1 MKIGILTLRYKNNFG
16 GILQAIALQ
25 NVLQSNGNDVE
36 IINYQSTK
44 KESLLHN
51 FLFRVTNLLVSKNI
65 ITVLKDKMK
74 ENHKYTG
81 HDSEE
86 FIIRNQKF
94 MDKYL
99 HRSNPVNELSISDYC
114 QKFDCIIVGSD
125 QVWSVT
131 NSSCLA
137 YFFDWSFDGKKVAYA
152 ACSVNSSPAVL
163 NRNKVRYLLRQFDTI
178 SVRDETTA
186 NFVHRLTKC
195 KPFIA
200 SDPTLLYDF
209 SSFILPT
216 KPKRDYIL
224 MYILGDEISGGN
236 IQALDK
242 IKSYC
247 GETFDVIS
255 IVIPSVSLAGK
266 KGADIVI
273 DDCTPDQWINLIY
286 HAKFV
291 YTDSFHGCIF
301 SLKFNKPF
309 IGYYQYAKRSTRL
322 LDIQKRYGLSNIVN
336 DISLIDNALKYAS
349 NKNDV
354 AIQTHIQKSMNYI
367 NCVLYENS

>member
-1 MKIGILTLRYKNNFG
+1 MKIGILTLKYKNNFG

-25 NVLQSNGNDVE
+25 NVLQSKGNNVE

-51 FLFRVTNLLVSKNI
+51 FLFRVTNLLMSKNI
-65 ITVLKDKMK
+65 IAVLKDKMK

-81 HDSEE
+81 RDSEA
-86 FIIRNQKF
+86 FIMKNQEF
-94 MDKYL
+94 MDKHL

-131 NSSCLA
+131 NSSCLT
-137 YFFDWSFDGKKVAYA
+137 YFFDWSFDGKKIAYA

-163 NRNKVRYLLRQFDTI
+163 NRNKVRRLLRQFDAI

-216 KPKRDYIL
+216 KPKKDYIL
-224 MYILGDEISGGN
+224 MYVLGDEISGGN
-236 IQALDK
+236 SQALEK
-242 IKSYC
+242 IKSHYE
-247 GETFDVIS
+247 ETLDVIS
-255 IVIPSVSLAGK
+255 ILIPSVSLAGK
-266 KGADIVI
+266 KGADIII

-322 LDIQKRYGLSNIVN
+322 LDIQKRYGLSNIVS
-336 DISLIDNALKYAS
+336 DISHIDDALKYAS
-349 NKNDV
+349 EKNDK
-354 AIQTHIQKSMNYI
+354 AIQVHVQNSMSYI
-367 NCVLYENS
+367 ESII

>member
-1 MKIGILTLRYKNNFG
+1 M
-16 GILQAIALQ
+16 
-25 NVLQSNGNDVE
+25 
-36 IINYQSTK
+36 
-44 KESLLHN
+44 
-51 FLFRVTNLLVSKNI
+51 
-65 ITVLKDKMK
+65 
-74 ENHKYTG
+74 
-81 HDSEE
+81 
-86 FIIRNQKF
+86 
-94 MDKYL
+94 
-99 HRSNPVNELSISDYC
+99 
-114 QKFDCIIVGSD
+114 
-125 QVWSVT
+125 
-131 NSSCLA
+131 
-137 YFFDWSFDGKKVAYA
+137 
-152 ACSVNSSPAVL
+152 
-163 NRNKVRYLLRQFDTI
+163 LRQFDAI

-186 NFVHRLTKC
+186 NFVCRLTES

-200 SDPTLLYDF
+200 ADPTLLYEF
-209 SSFILPT
+209 SSFIFPA
-216 KPKRDYIL
+216 KPKKDYIV

-247 GETFDVIS
+247 GETLDVIS

-336 DISLIDNALKYAS
+336 DISQIDNALKYAS

-354 AIQTHIQKSMNYI
+354 AIQMHIQESMNYI
-367 NCVLYENS
+367 NWVLYENS

>member
-1 MKIGILTLRYKNNFG
+1 MRIGILTLKYKNNFG

-25 NVLQSNGNDVE
+25 NVLQSKGNDVE
-36 IINYQSTK
+36 LINYQSTK

-51 FLFRVTNLLVSKNI
+51 FLFRVTNLLMSKNI
-65 ITVLKDKMK
+65 IAVIKDKMK

-81 HDSEE
+81 YDSEV
-86 FIIRNQKF
+86 FIMKNQEF

-99 HRSNPVNELSISDYC
+99 HKSNPVNEFSISDYC
-114 QKFDCIIVGSD
+114 KKFDCIIVGSD

-131 NSSCLA
+131 NSSCLT
-137 YFFDWSFDGKKVAYA
+137 YFFDWSFAGKKIAYA
-152 ACSVNSSPAVL
+152 ACSVNSNPAVL
-163 NRNKVRYLLRQFDTI
+163 NRNKIRRLLRQFDAI

-186 NFVHRLTKC
+186 NFVAKMIKK

-200 SDPTLLYDF
+200 VDPTLLYDF
-209 SSFILPT
+209 SSFILPI
-216 KPKRDYIL
+216 KPKKDYIL

-236 IQALDK
+236 SCALEK
-242 IKSYC
+242 VKLHY

-266 KGADIVI
+266 KGADIII

-322 LDIQKRYGLSNIVN
+322 LDIQKRYGLSNIVSN
-336 DISLIDNALKYAS
+336 ISHIDDALKYVS
-349 NKNDV
+349 EKNDK
-354 AIQTHIQKSMNYI
+354 AIQVHVQNSMSYI
-367 NCVLYENS
+367 ESII